1 MLITPLQPLRVEGP
15 REATD
20 VGVEFKGA
28 SVGVERRR
36 GVSGLKPWPARRD
49 APGEKVLKERRS
61 SRRRGRMGTSVRYN
75 APERDPVLFAYPVG
89 AREVHVLADERR
101 QAVQP
106 VAPLMRYDTTWRDAI
121 GQLDR

>member
-1 MLITPLQPLRVEGP
+1 M
-15 REATD
+15 
-20 VGVEFKGA
+20 
-28 SVGVERRR
+28 
-36 GVSGLKPWPARRD
+36 KPWRARRD

>member
-36 GVSGLKPWPARRD
+36 GGRVGIETVGCA
-49 APGEKVLKERRS
+49 ERHAGRESPQGTAFITPTRS
-61 SRRRGRMGTSVRYN
+61 YGDQC
-75 APERDPVLFAYPVG
+75 E
-89 AREVHVLADERR
+89 
-101 QAVQP
+101 
-106 VAPLMRYDTTWRDAI
+106 I
-121 GQLDR
+121 

>member
-36 GVSGLKPWPARRD
+36 GVSGLKPWRAQRD
-49 APGEKVLKERRS
+49 TPGEKVLKERRS